1 MRLPLRAD
9 RTLLHEEG
17 ACLPLRS
24 RHGQCRA
31 CAAACPVQALDV
43 TVAQVN
49 LSDAC
54 TGCGQ
59 CTAACPTEAL
69 TLPEMANLNGV
80 SDAEPDHQ
88 PQPLVMECRKVPD
101 ALRAQGSKQVPCMGA
116 VRASHLAALSAKGH
130 KVQLMDRGWCQTCD
144 MGSRADPQRHPVQT
158 ALELAG
164 LLLQAV
170 DSSARLPVLVREEL
184 PLTQCPS
191 ALPPAIQPE
200 EKLGRR
206 SFFRQALER
215 PAGRAGSTTPTPMG
229 GDGKAAYPADRRQP
243 SPDRERLLTAMGV
256 LAARSGHDLPT
267 ELYPQMQVND
277 SCCDQRLCVALCPTA
292 ALTVRDEGTQSHLL
306 FSSDRCI
313 DCGTCV
319 RACPTGAIQM
329 QSVGGQPGVH
339 TVFSVVRRPCLACG
353 DIYTPNSN
361 QLESEAPSLCPS
373 CTKSQRF
380 MDDAREQLFGGL
392 N

>member
-24 RHGQCRA
+24 RHGQCGA
-31 CAAACPVQALDV
+31 CAAACPVQALEV
-43 TVAQVN
+43 SVAQVS

-69 TLPEMANLNGV
+69 SLPELANLNV
-80 SDAEPDHQ
+80 ISDAEPSQQ
-88 PQPLVMECRKVPD
+88 PQPLVLECRKVPD
-101 ALRAQGSKQVPCMGA
+101 ALCAPGSEQVPCMGA
-116 VRASHLAALSAKGH
+116 VRASHLVAWSAQGRQ
-130 KVQLMDRGWCQTCD
+130 VRLMDRGWCQACD
-144 MGSRADPQRHPVQT
+144 MGSRADGKPHPAQ
-158 ALELAG
+158 ASLELAG

-170 DSSARLPVLVREEL
+170 DCSAHLPVLVREEL

-191 ALPPAIQPE
+191 ALPPVIQPA

-215 PAGRAGSTTPTPMG
+215 PAGRTGSTTPTPMG
-229 GDGKAAYPADRRQP
+229 GNGKAAYPADRRQP
-243 SPDRERLLTAMGV
+243 SPDRARLLGAMGV
-256 LAARSGHDLPT
+256 LAERSGHDLPA
-267 ELYPQMQVND
+267 ELYPQMQVSD

-292 ALTVRDEGTQSHLL
+292 ALTVRDEGAHADLL

-339 TVFSVVRRPCLACG
+339 TVFSVVRQPCTACG
-353 DIYTPNSN
+353 DIYTPNSD

-380 MDDAREQLFGGL
+380 MDDARKQLFGGL